1 MRPACALLA
10 DPVCVHAE
18 SVACSRAMSI
28 CLTRAIFFTPLRTR
42 PFALGLTCVGMTL
55 LLMPITISGQTPGR
69 TVRASA
75 TAVAAVYNDQVTA
88 LDRYVAA
95 PDTNYTYRLITSAK
109 TPTGTVN
116 ILEMTSQSWLTTNEV
131 NRTVWKHWLTI
142 ICPNE
147 ILSSTGMLL
156 IAGGSNDKEIPN
168 TPELALRR
176 VDGNLVRIAVET
188 KSVAAEL
195 HHVPN
200 QPLIFGDDGQPRTE
214 DSLIAY
220 TWDKFL
226 RTGDERWPARLP
238 MTKAAVR
245 AMDTVIR
252 FCASPEGGGAKVER
266 FMVAGGSKR
275 GWTTWT
281 TAAVDPRVVAIV
293 PIVIDV
299 LHLEPS
305 MSHHYA
311 AYGFWAPAIHD
322 YEEQHIMDWFG
333 TPQNR
338 ALARIEDPYEYRS
351 RYTMPKLVLNDTG
364 DQFFL
369 PDSSQFYFEAL
380 PGPKLLRYVP
390 NTDHSMK
397 GSDAWETVQ
406 AFYQH
411 ILGGAAL
418 PRYDWSFEKDGSI
431 KVQAVDQP
439 KEVNLWQA
447 TNLDA
452 RDFRLETLGPKWT
465 SSPLALDGRAY
476 VGGVPEPVKGWT
488 AFMLELTYDAPGNKT
503 LKLTTAVRVV
513 PDKTNFKFVPPPRRS
528 ASR

>member
-1 MRPACALLA
+1 MNSSPLRRIVPTSFFLRLCPQALRAVCASIFALA
-10 DPVCVHAE
+10 GLAGFRSAQAAPGQTVQASAS
-18 SVACSRAMSI
+18 SVARV
-28 CLTRAIFFTPLRTR
+28 LK
-42 PFALGLTCVGMTL
+42 
-55 LLMPITISGQTPGR
+55 
-69 TVRASA
+69 
-75 TAVAAVYNDQVTA
+75 DQVTA

-95 PDTNYTYRLITSAK
+95 PDTNYSFRLITSAK
-109 TPTGTVN
+109 TPAGTVH

-131 NRTVWKHWLTI
+131 NRTLWKHWMTI
-142 ICPNE
+142 ICPDQ
-147 ILSSTGMLL
+147 ITSSTGMMI

-176 VDGNLVRIAVET
+176 ADGNLVRMAVET

-200 QPLIFGDDGQPRTE
+200 QPLIFGNDGQPRTE

-245 AMDTVIR
+245 AMDTITA
-252 FCASPEGGGAKVER
+252 FCATNEGAARVDR

-299 LHLEPS
+299 LNLEPS
-305 MSHHYA
+305 MRHHYA
-311 AYGFWAPAIHD
+311 AYGFWAPAIND
-322 YEEQHIMDWFG
+322 YEQQHIMDWFG

-338 ALARIEDPYEYRS
+338 ALARIEDPYQYRQ

-364 DQFFL
+364 DQFFV
-369 PDSSQFYFEAL
+369 PDSSQFYYDDL

-406 AFYQH
+406 AFYQY
-411 ILGGAAL
+411 IQRGAAL
-418 PRYDWSFEKDGSI
+418 PRYEWSLEQDGAI
-431 KVQAVDQP
+431 KVKAADAP
-439 KEVNLWQA
+439 REVKLWQA
-447 TNLDA
+447 TNPDA

-465 SSPLALDGRAY
+465 SSALTPDGANWVARVEKPA
-476 VGGVPEPVKGWT
+476 KGWT
-488 AFMLELTYDAPGNKT
+488 AFMVELTYDAPGGKT

-513 PDKTNFKFVPPPRRS
+513 PDKTNFKFSPASRTS

>member
-1 MRPACALLA
+1 MNTSHPRGIFRAPSFQSLNRLVLA
-10 DPVCVHAE
+10 
-18 SVACSRAMSI
+18 
-28 CLTRAIFFTPLRTR
+28 AIFGGA
-42 PFALGLTCVGMTL
+42 FAL
-55 LLMPITISGQTPGR
+55 SGASLGTAAQAAPGQ

-75 TAVAAVYNDQVTA
+75 TAVAGIRSDQVTA

-95 PDTNYTYRLITSAK
+95 PDTNYSFRLVTSAK
-109 TPTGTVN
+109 TPAGTVH

-131 NRTVWKHWLTI
+131 NRTLWKHWLTI
-142 ICPNE
+142 ICPNQ
-147 ILSSTGMLL
+147 ISSSTGMVL
-156 IAGGSNDKEIPN
+156 ITGGSNDKEIPN

-176 VDGNLVRIAVET
+176 VDGNLIRMAVET

-200 QPLIFGDDGQPRTE
+200 QPLVFGNDSQARTE
-214 DSLIAY
+214 DNLIAY

-245 AMDTVIR
+245 AMDTVTA
-252 FCASPEGGGAKVER
+252 FCATAEGGSAKVDR

-322 YEEQHIMDWFG
+322 YEQHHIMDWFG

-338 ALARIEDPYEYRS
+338 ALARIEDPYEYRQ

-364 DQFFL
+364 DQFFV
-369 PDSSQFYFEAL
+369 PDSSQFYYDAL

-406 AFYQH
+406 AFYQY
-411 ILGGAAL
+411 IQNSAPL
-418 PRYDWSFEKDGSI
+418 PRYDWAFEKDGAI
-431 KVQAVDQP
+431 KAKSADAP
-439 KEVNLWQA
+439 KEVKLWQA
-447 TNLDA
+447 TNPDA

-465 SSPLALDGRAY
+465 SSPLALDSGSYLGRVA
-476 VGGVPEPVKGWT
+476 EPAKGWT
-488 AFMLELTYDAPGNKT
+488 AYMVELTFDAPGGKT
-503 LKLTTAVRVV
+503 LKLTTPVRVV
-513 PDKTNFKFVPPPRRS
+513 PDKTNFKFVPPPRSS